1 LLVSSSKNFEART
14 QVEHNMGLA
23 GYIVKL
29 PQWEEDDKQLAT
41 VGIPNP
47 YDVYPDDRYNSW
59 LQARSKLVI

>member
-1 LLVSSSKNFEART
+1 
-14 QVEHNMGLA
+14 MGLA